1 MVSQKGLGHEKDCK
15 QFDKMETSGPV
26 GPNKRHGR
34 FLNFLEAKNTEI
46 PSFNARSTPIGQVY
60 PPIFANITEVIKC
73 GV

>member
-46 PSFNARSTPIGQVY
+46 PSFNARSTPIG
-60 PPIFANITEVIKC
+60 
-73 GV
+73 